1 MKELPNGVTVFNATP
16 HVLRFW
22 DPGWVEP
29 VEVEPDEV
37 ISAQVSER
45 LVDTREC
52 GITIVRTEFAGDKR
66 GADVAVGALA
76 DGADVVV
83 GSIIAARAYPGLVM
97 GMVPAEGFE
106 RVPPAEKR
114 MRPDKFTMA

>member
-1 MKELPNGVTVFNATP
+1 VKELPNGVTIFNATP

-22 DPGWVEP
+22 DPSWAEP

-37 ISAQVSER
+37 INARVDER
-45 LVDTREC
+45 VVDIREC
-52 GITIVRTEFAGDKR
+52 VTIVRTEFISDDQGVTIAI
-66 GADVAVGALA
+66 GALER
-76 DGADVVV
+76 GADVVV
-83 GSIIAARAYPGLVM
+83 GSMIAARAYPGLVM

-114 MRPDKFTMA
+114 MRPDKFTLA